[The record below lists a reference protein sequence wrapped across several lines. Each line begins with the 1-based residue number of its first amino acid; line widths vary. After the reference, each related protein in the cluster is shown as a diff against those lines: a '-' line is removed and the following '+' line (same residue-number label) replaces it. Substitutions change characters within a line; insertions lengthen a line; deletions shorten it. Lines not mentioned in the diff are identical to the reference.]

1 MAQICGVFRSPSQFL
16 SLDNLG
22 NTYSLKWDLNNSKHK
37 NRNACLAEIG
47 FAFQFCITRPDASG
61 SLCLLSVKKRLCGWF
76 LGMPFFL
83 FPSAT
88 WLNVCFHFSGNA
100 WVDVSR
106 QTQPIALKKKKK
118 SMALPIESNPGAN
131 SVLYLS
137 FFYSFTIIML
147 LTCIFQIIL
156 FGTNPWTTLWAG
168 Y

>member
-106 QTQPIALKKKKK
+106 RTQPIALKKK
-118 SMALPIESNPGAN
+118 NPWLFQLRAIQEQTLFYT
-131 SVLYLS
+131 SLS
-137 FFYSFTIIML
+137 FTVLQL
-147 LTCIFQIIL
+147 LCC
-156 FGTNPWTTLWAG
+156 
-168 Y
+168 

>member
-106 QTQPIALKKKKK
+106 RTQPIAFKKKKIHG
-118 SMALPIESNPGAN
+118 SSNWEQSRSKLCFIP
-131 SVLYLS
+131 LFLLQ
-137 FFYSFTIIML
+137 FYNYYAVNMYFSNNFI
-147 LTCIFQIIL
+147 
-156 FGTNPWTTLWAG
+156 W